1 MMKGL
6 VMRIWECNSIA
17 TLLQF
22 REWIRW
28 LFKYHLLITVP
39 ASILVQGFSIIFCQ
53 LFEFFDNF
61 SLVKNFRFLLIL
73 RMSKRYFGNWQIKL
87 PNCPFWR
94 ANRTLTKVDRILRV
108 ACKVVI
114 NCHRWNLGNVVF
126 PFLHPPFQGFT
137 KYISIA
143 NVEMRDEEEDSH
155 CWWCVLLKYLIDF

>member
-1 MMKGL
+1 MLLFCPNIYEFVDVLCNLWVSGISYTMTWNVFDEFL
-6 VMRIWECNSIA
+6 TIFPWSRILDSS
-17 TLLQF
+17 T
-22 REWIRW
+22 
-28 LFKYHLLITVP
+28 
-39 ASILVQGFSIIFCQ
+39 
-53 LFEFFDNF
+53 
-61 SLVKNFRFLLIL
+61 
-73 RMSKRYFGNWQIKL
+73 MSKAYFGNWQIKL